1 MLSSQRAAMEAR
13 MIHGFDN
20 PFDFDL
26 ALLDPVWYMMERGM
40 LIDERAKFVF
50 HGKYHAQWEDA
61 QMKLNSVAGQEINVN
76 SPKQMKEFLYGALA
90 LPKRYKDKK
99 LTTDEDALRALL
111 AIAQNKHVTS
121 KTDTSKLK
129 WLRAYMAL
137 MLILKIRALRKRI
150 SSYIDVDLDNDARMR
165 CTFSVGGAETFRFS
179 CSKTLWNTGCNRQTI
194 PRELR
199 RMFIADKGKELA
211 EFDLNRG
218 ESWVYSHLANEPEM
232 MRIHREGEDFHT
244 ITACA
249 ISSAFGKQI
258 TTKEWPEFEELD
270 GEGAYKLR
278 FLGKKTNHARA
289 YRMGDFRAMEV
300 VNSESDDTGIT
311 IIMREAKLAGELW
324 IPRYPF
330 INSWWSGIE
339 HQLNVDRTLTTPYGR
354 VRQFFCRW
362 GESLFKEATAYVP
375 QSTSVDYINGGML
388 RFYDDMV
395 LPGKWGAEL
404 LHQNHDSILIQ
415 YDEGARSKVLP
426 AVIDLLESTVVVNGH
441 DISIP
446 VEAQYGQSWG
456 TMTEWKG

>member
-1 MLSSQRAAMEAR
+1 
-13 MIHGFDN
+13 
-20 PFDFDL
+20 
-26 ALLDPVWYMMERGM
+26 
-40 LIDERAKFVF
+40 
-50 HGKYHAQWEDA
+50 
-61 QMKLNSVAGQEINVN
+61 VAGQEINVN
-76 SPKQMKEFLYGALA
+76 SSPKMKEFLYGALA

-111 AIAQNKHVTS
+111 AIAQDKHKTS

-150 SSYIDVDLDNDARMR
+150 SSYIDVDLDTDARMR
-165 CTFSVGGAETFRFS
+165 CTFSVGGTETFRFS
-179 CSKTLWNTGCNRQTI
+179 CSKTLWDTGCNRQTI

-199 RMFIADKGKELA
+199 RMFIADPGKEMA
-211 EFDLNRG
+211 ELDLNRG
-218 ESWVYSHLANEPEM
+218 ESWVYAHLADEPEM

-258 TTKEWPEFEELD
+258 NIADWPDFEAVD
-270 GEGAYKLR
+270 AEGAYKLR

-289 YRMGDFRAMEV
+289 YRMGDYRAVEV

-311 IIMREAKLAGELW
+311 IVMREARLAGALW
-324 IPRYPF
+324 EHRYPF
-330 INSWWSGIE
+330 IKSWWSAIE
-339 HQLNVDRTLTTPYGR
+339 HQLSTDRTMITPYGR
-354 VRQFFCRW
+354 QRQFFGRW
-362 GESLFKEATAYVP
+362 GLPLFKEATAYVP

-388 RFYDDMV
+388 RVYNDLV
-395 LPGKWGAEL
+395 LPRKWGMDL

-415 YDEGARSKVLP
+415 YDEGARDKVLP

-441 DISIP
+441 EITIP
-446 VEAQYGQSWG
+446 VEAMYGHSWG
-456 TMTEWKG
+456 TMTEWTG

>member
-1 MLSSQRAAMEAR
+1 

-20 PFDFDL
+20 PFDFDQ
-26 ALLDPVWYMMERGM
+26 ALLAPVWYMMERGM
-40 LIDERAKFVF
+40 LIDERVKFVF

-61 QMKLNSVAGQEINVN
+61 QMKLNSLAGQEINVN
-76 SPKQMKEFLYGALA
+76 SPKQMKEFIYNSLA
-90 LPKRYKDKK
+90 MPKRFKEGK

-111 AIAQNKHVTS
+111 AIAQDKHVTS

-150 SSYIDVDLDNDARMR
+150 SSYIDVDLDSDARMR
-165 CTFSVGGAETFRFS
+165 CTISVGGTETFRFS
-179 CSKTLWNTGCNRQTI
+179 CSKTLWDTGCNRQTI

-199 RMFIADKGKELA
+199 RMFIADPGKEIA

-249 ISSAFGKQI
+249 ISSAFGEPI
-258 TTKEWPEFEELD
+258 RYDDWPDFAAAD
-270 GEGAYKLR
+270 AEGAYKLR

-289 YRMGDFRAMEV
+289 YRMGDHRAMEV

-311 IIMREAKLAGELW
+311 IVAREAKLAGELW
-324 IPRYPF
+324 LQRYPF
-330 INSWWSGIE
+330 IKTWWSGIE
-339 HQLNVDRTLTTPYGR
+339 AELGKARTLTTPYGR
-354 VRQFFCRW
+354 TRQFFDRW
-362 GESLFKEATAYVP
+362 GDHLFKEATAYVP

-388 RFYDDMV
+388 RVYHDLV
-395 LPGKWGAEL
+395 LPCRWGVEL

-415 YDEGARSKVLP
+415 YDEGSRSKVIP
-426 AVIDLLESTVVVNGH
+426 AVIDLLESTVIVGGH
-441 DISIP
+441 EITIP
-446 VEAQYGQSWG
+446 VEAQYGHSWG
-456 TMTEWKG
+456 TMTEWVD